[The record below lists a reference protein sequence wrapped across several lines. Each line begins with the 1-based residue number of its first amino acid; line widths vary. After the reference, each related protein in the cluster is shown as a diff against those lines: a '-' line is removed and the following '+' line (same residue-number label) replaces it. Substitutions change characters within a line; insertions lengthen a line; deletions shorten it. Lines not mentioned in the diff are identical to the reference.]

1 MSTKSPTPSGASTVS
16 SYVVISPLRNEEA
29 YLPLT
34 IASMCAQTVKPLQW
48 VLVDDGSTD
57 RTAALVDEAAAL
69 HPWISAVH
77 RRDRGFRQAGGGVI
91 DAFYEG
97 WSHLRDAGWDVVVK
111 LDGDLS
117 FGPDYFERCLL
128 RLRQDPTLGI
138 VGGTCCL
145 PGDGPPRPEF
155 DGEPPFHV
163 RGPTKIYRR
172 TCLEAIGGLIRA
184 PGWDTADQMKAN
196 MLGWATRTFADIEIV
211 HHRPTGSAYGAWSNW
226 TKNGMANFVTG
237 YDPLFMACKCVKR
250 LLSRPGRAGLV
261 EAAGLASGYL
271 KGYWKAVPRVEDR
284 ALIAYVRAQQRRT
297 LLLRRSLWR
306 HPERR

>member
-1 MSTKSPTPSGASTVS
+1 MNAPLR
-16 SYVVISPLRNEEA
+16 YVVVSPLRNEA
-29 YLPLT
+29 GCLPLT
-34 IASMCAQTVKPLQW
+34 IASMCAQMILPAQW

-57 RTAALVDEAAAL
+57 RTGELIDEAAAR
-69 HPWISAVH
+69 HRWITAVH
-77 RRDRGFRQAGGGVI
+77 RGDRGFRQAGSGVVE
-91 DAFYEG
+91 AFYDGLARIEV
-97 WSHLRDAGWDVVVK
+97 DDWDVVVK

-117 FGPDYFERCLL
+117 FGPDYFERCLQ
-128 RLRQDPTLGI
+128 RLSQDPSLGI

-145 PGDGPPRPEF
+145 PPQPGGGSLQPEF
-155 DGEPPFHV
+155 AGEPAFHV

-172 TCLEAIGGLIRA
+172 ACFEAIGGLIRA

-196 MLGWATRTFADIEIV
+196 MLGWATRTFDDIPIV

-226 TKNGMANFVTG
+226 TKNGVANFVTG

-250 LLSRPGRAGLV
+250 LLSRPNRAGLI

-271 KGYWKAVPRVEDR
+271 QGYRRRIPRVDDE

-306 HPERR
+306 RRGEPEPR